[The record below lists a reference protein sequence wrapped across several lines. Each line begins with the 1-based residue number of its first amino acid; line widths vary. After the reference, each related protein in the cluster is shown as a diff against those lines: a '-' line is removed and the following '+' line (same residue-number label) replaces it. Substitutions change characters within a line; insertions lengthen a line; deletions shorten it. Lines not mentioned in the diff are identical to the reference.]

1 MPDDIPLETAPRR
14 MTTKDAWDWGL
25 GRWETYFGLV
35 LVSTLMYV
43 LAVEPPSRSAPTAAF
58 LLALVPWYLFLGR
71 RLLRR
76 DCPGPMTYVYVA
88 GMIVLCS
95 AAALVAPESALVLFA
110 AAPLCFMLM
119 RWQSSVV
126 ALVFLNAVPAL
137 RFLRGGPDAG
147 SIAVFLV
154 WTVVVIGFSA
164 FFGLWIERIIEQSRE
179 RRELIAQLETTRAE
193 LAEVSR
199 EAGVMAERER
209 MAAEIHDTLAQGFTS
224 ILMLLQAADAYV
236 GRDPEAARRQVGLA
250 ARTARE
256 NLAEARALVAALP
269 PAPLGGSSLDEAVE
283 RLAERLREELG
294 VTADYTL
301 TGEPRRLTAGAEV
314 VLLRVAQESLSNV
327 RKHAKADRVE
337 VGLAYATESVR
348 LEVRDDGVG
357 FAPGASHGF
366 GLHGMRE
373 RVGQVGGTL
382 DVRSEPGAGTAVVVE
397 VPA

>member
-1 MPDDIPLETAPRR
+1 

-25 GRWETYFGLV
+25 GRWEAYFGLV

-43 LAVEPPSRSAPTAAF
+43 LAVEPASRSVPTAVL
-58 LLALVPWYLFLGR
+58 LLALVPWYFFFGR

-95 AAALVAPESALVLFA
+95 AAALVAPESSLVLFA
-110 AAPLCFMLM
+110 ASPQCFMLM

-126 ALVFLNAVPAL
+126 ALVFLNAIPAL

-164 FFGLWIERIIEQSRE
+164 FFGLWIERIIQQSRE
-179 RRELIAQLETTRAE
+179 RRELIAQLEATRAE

-209 MAAEIHDTLAQGFTS
+209 MAGEIHDTLAQGFTS

-337 VGLAYATESVR
+337 VGLAYAAESVR

-357 FAPGASHGF
+357 FTPGASHGF

>member
-1 MPDDIPLETAPRR
+1 

-25 GRWETYFGLV
+25 GRWEAYFGLV

-43 LAVEPPSRSAPTAAF
+43 LAVEPASRSAPTIAL
-58 LLALVPWYLFLGR
+58 LLALVPWYLLLGRRFLGR
-71 RLLRR
+71 DR
-76 DCPGPMTYVYVA
+76 PGPMLYVYVA
-88 GMIVLCS
+88 GMIALCS
-95 AAALVAPESALVLFA
+95 AAALVAPESSLVLFA
-110 AAPLCFMLM
+110 ASPQCFMLM
-119 RWQSSVV
+119 RWQHSVA
-126 ALVFLNAVPAL
+126 ALVLLNAVPAL
-137 RFLRGGPDAG
+137 RFLRGDPDAG

-154 WTVVVIGFSA
+154 WTVVVIGFSG
-164 FFGLWIERIIEQSRE
+164 FFGLWIERIIEQSTE

-236 GRDPEAARRQVGLA
+236 LRDPEAARRQVGLA

-269 PAPLGGSSLDEAVE
+269 PAPLGESSLDEAVG
-283 RLAERLREELG
+283 RLAERLREEVG

-301 TGEPRRLTAGAEV
+301 AGEPRRLTAGAEV
-314 VLLRVAQESLSNV
+314 VLLRVAQESLANV

-337 VGLAYATESVR
+337 VGLAYAAESVR

-357 FAPGASHGF
+357 FTPGASSGF